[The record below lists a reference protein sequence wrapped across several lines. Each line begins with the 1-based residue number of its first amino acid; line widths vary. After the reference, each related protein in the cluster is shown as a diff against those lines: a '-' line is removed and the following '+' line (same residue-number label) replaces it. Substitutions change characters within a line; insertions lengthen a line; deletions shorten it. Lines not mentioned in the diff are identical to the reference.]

1 MKRSVLERL
10 LMLGREEYRDNER
23 SVLERLLM
31 LGREEYLDSEEECAG
46 KTADVREGRVSRQ

>member
-10 LMLGREEYRDNER
+10 LMVR
-23 SVLERLLM
+23 
-31 LGREEYLDSEEECAG
+31 REEYLDNIEECAG